1 MLEPPSATAVAVGIA
16 ISSTS
21 RERTRQFRRIRRRG
35 LAGTGLAIGGSA
47 RGEPA
52 TGSIAAT
59 WSRIGGGRAP
69 GTGPSPRPAQAARGP
84 AAAGPGGAGPRQ
96 HATLVFVRA

>member
-59 WSRIGGGRAP
+59 WSRIGGGPAP
-69 GTGPSPRPAQAARGP
+69 VPRPPARPPEGGPGP
-84 AAAGPGGAGPRQ
+84 AAGRPAGAGPRQ
-96 HATLVFVRA
+96 SGLFLL

>member
-21 RERTRQFRRIRRRG
+21 RERTRQFLRIRRRG
-35 LAGTGLAIGGSA
+35 LVGTGLAIGGSA

-52 TGSIAAT
+52 AGSIAAT
-59 WSRIGGGRAP
+59 WSRIAGSSASVMGLPAGRAKAA
-69 GTGPSPRPAQAARGP
+69 GAPASDGLAEPGP
-84 AAAGPGGAGPRQ
+84 A
-96 HATLVFVRA
+96 